1 MAEPLAG
8 RWSQPVPMENRA
20 GADDIV
26 GSDIVAK
33 APPDGHTL
41 G

>member
-1 MAEPLAG
+1 
-8 RWSQPVPMENRA
+8 MENRA